1 MRINNRFSKFLL
13 LNILICV
20 WINSVIYVIQNFE
33 YSVTDGESYKRKA
46 ILLLASYRSGSSLTG
61 ELFNQ
66 HEDVLYFF
74 GNLAYIF
81 RVGLV
86 LRNPYNY

>member
-1 MRINNRFSKFLL
+1 M
-13 LNILICV
+13 
-20 WINSVIYVIQNFE
+20 IYVVQNFE
-33 YSVTDGESYKRKA
+33 YSVTDGESNQRKA

-74 GNLAYIF
+74 GNLAYMF
-81 RVGLV
+81 RVGLALQFCIV
-86 LRNPYNY
+86 SLSYESFL